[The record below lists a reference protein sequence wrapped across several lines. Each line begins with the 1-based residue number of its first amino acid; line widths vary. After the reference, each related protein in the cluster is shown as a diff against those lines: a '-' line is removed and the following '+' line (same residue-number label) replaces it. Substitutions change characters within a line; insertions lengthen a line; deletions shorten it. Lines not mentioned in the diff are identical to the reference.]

1 MHTVALRSLLRP
13 ESLGT
18 APQFIASWKDLRRF
32 ADRAHPFARNAR
44 VAPGRRSWIVCSE
57 HDLCIE
63 AQLKPSGELRCQH
76 VIVIART
83 GRFML
88 KTILQLQLS
97 MRRKTVGSRN
107 VDSR

>member
-1 MHTVALRSLLRP
+1 M
-13 ESLGT
+13 
-18 APQFIASWKDLRRF
+18 
-32 ADRAHPFARNAR
+32 
-44 VAPGRRSWIVCSE
+44 SE

-97 MRRKTVGSRN
+97 MRRKTVGGGDVDPGEVLTPTN
-107 VDSR
+107 VIALAVTNRREELLVPANRAE